1 MATTTDTLIAW
12 LKDAHAM
19 EQSAI
24 NILEKQ
30 SKRLE
35 HYPRMEAKVKEHLGV
50 TRQQADK
57 VKACL
62 ERHGADTS
70 TMKDLMARF
79 TGTMNALGSSTAG
92 DEAVKA
98 HMADYAFEHMEIA
111 SYRILIA
118 TAKHV
123 GDVQTQ
129 RVCEEILS
137 QEEEMA
143 DWLGQ
148 ELEET
153 TRAYL
158 SRSESGEP
166 AKR

>member
-1 MATTTDTLIAW
+1 MATTDTLVAW

-24 NILEKQ
+24 SILEKQ
-30 SKRLE
+30 STRLQ
-35 HYPRMEAKVKEHLGV
+35 HYPRMEAKVKEHLEV
-50 TRQQADK
+50 TRRQAEL
-57 VKACL
+57 L
-62 ERHGADTS
+62 EGRLQYYAADTS
-70 TMKDLMARF
+70 SVKDLMGRF

-92 DEAVKA
+92 DEVVKA
-98 HMADYAFEHMEIA
+98 HMADYAFEHTEIA

-118 TAKHV
+118 AAKRLN
-123 GDVQTQ
+123 DLQTQ

-143 DWLGQ
+143 NWLGQ
-148 ELEET
+148 ELEGMT
-153 TRAYL
+153 QAYL
-158 SRSESGEP
+158 DRSETGEP

>member
-1 MATTTDTLIAW
+1 VATNTDTLTEW

-30 SKRLE
+30 SDRLQ
-35 HYPRMEAKVKEHLGV
+35 HYPRIEAKVKEHLEV
-50 TRQQADK
+50 TRRQAEL
-57 VKACL
+57 VKSCL
-62 ERHGADTS
+62 EHYNADTS
-70 TMKDLMARF
+70 AMKDLMGRF
-79 TGTMNALGSSTAG
+79 SGMVNALGSSTSG
-92 DEAVKA
+92 DEVVKA
-98 HMADYAFEHMEIA
+98 QMADYAFEHLEIA

-118 TAKHV
+118 AAKHV
-123 GDVQTQ
+123 GDLQTQ

-143 DWLGQ
+143 RWLGQ
-148 ELEET
+148 ELEGMTQE
-153 TRAYL
+153 YL
-158 SRSESGEP
+158 SKSEIGEP